1 MVNIDTLLNKTNPTG
16 EDLGILD
23 LAYISHNLKQV
34 SEGRSNPEPLFPIS
48 EFNDKLQ
55 AFYRTATREELAAYQ
70 RYIEIHE
77 WLVGFASSV
86 EIKFQQAQV
95 CFRTLSGKATA
106 ALMAEAAI
114 RYIQTLPVVM
124 TRSE

>member
-55 AFYRTATREELAAYQ
+55 AFYGHQ
-70 RYIEIHE
+70 RGAGCIP
-77 WLVGFASSV
+77 
-86 EIKFQQAQV
+86 
-95 CFRTLSGKATA
+95 
-106 ALMAEAAI
+106 ALY
-114 RYIQTLPVVM
+114 RN
-124 TRSE
+124 S